1 MRAPLRYRLLLVV
14 LLLLLTSGLRLH
26 HSGTLGTQSDEGIH
40 VTVAERLATGND
52 KIYRDL
58 FENRTPGVEW
68 FVAAL
73 FTLTGPS
80 VFAARILSIGV
91 ATVTV
96 AGVLLA
102 TREIVLAGG
111 AMDKSI
117 APLAGGL
124 SAATLFA
131 LAPLPLFWARYT
143 MMEHYATAAATLSVA
158 LMALASRRRRAI
170 YWLEAGLLA
179 ALAILFKQTELILL
193 AAAGVFFGAQFLSQH
208 RQRLRLALVPWM
220 AGLAAGLGAFLL
232 LLLVHGT
239 AADFVQMV
247 SGAERLAPLANLEA
261 KGQTLW
267 QWASRRPHAALAL
280 PGLLLLLWR
289 RSPQLLLAAV
299 WAGAALLAL
308 LLPPELDLSPG
319 GFSHYIVTP
328 VAALSILGGAT
339 VGLLMQGWHG
349 NRYTKLV
356 SVAGAVLLLS
366 STPGW
371 LQDLQRAV
379 QEREYPQPDFT
390 AEQRI
395 GHATALLS
403 ADREAAPILVLGNA
417 SIYHWAKRSPASR
430 FFHLPAY
437 FSDAPVGRRAFNE
450 WTALLNEREMSAV
463 VISRLHLQERLPHDV
478 QAALWTNWT
487 PVALFPYPYQRDVIL
502 FRPLPTIDSGQPL
515 AHFDSDIRLIDTH
528 SQLLDENTFLLK
540 LVWQSLSQPQDDYT
554 VFVHVVDAGGQLV
567 AQADSVPAVGFR
579 PTSTWQPQEMIVD
592 YHWITLPENVN
603 ATTSTISI
611 GLYHQANN
619 ERLPV
624 IGLQPD
630 QTVRDQSLIQ
640 PLQP

>member
-1 MRAPLRYRLLLVV
+1 MRALLRYRFPLVV

-52 KIYRDL
+52 TIYRDL

-80 VFAARILSIGV
+80 IFAARVLSIGM
-91 ATVTV
+91 AALTV
-96 AGVLLA
+96 AGVFLA
-102 TREIVLAGG
+102 TREIILAEGPT
-111 AMDKSI
+111 DKSV
-117 APLAGGL
+117 APFAGGL
-124 SAATLFA
+124 SAAALFA

-158 LMALASRRRRAI
+158 LMALACRRRRPI
-170 YWLEAGLLA
+170 YWLGSGLLA
-179 ALAILFKQTELILL
+179 ALAVLFKQTELILL
-193 AAAGVFFGAQFLSQH
+193 AAAGVFFGAHFLSQH
-208 RQRLRLALVPWM
+208 RQRLRLALIPWTE
-220 AGLAAGLGAFLL
+220 GLAAGLGAFLL
-232 LLLVHGT
+232 LLLVQGT

-247 SGAERLAPLANLEA
+247 SGADRLAPLANWEA

-267 QWASRRPHAALAL
+267 HWASRRPHAALAL

-289 RSPQLLLAAV
+289 RSPQLLLAAG

-328 VAALSILGGAT
+328 VAALSILSGASL
-339 VGLLMQGWHG
+339 GLMVRGWRGH
-349 NRYTKLV
+349 RYTKLFAI
-356 SVAGAVLLLS
+356 AGVVLLLGS
-366 STPGW
+366 APGW
-371 LQDLQRAV
+371 LQDLQGAIL
-379 QEREYPQPDFT
+379 EREYPQPDFT

-395 GHATALLS
+395 GHATALLT
-403 ADREAAPILVLGNA
+403 ADQETAPILVLSNA
-417 SIYHWAKRSPASR
+417 AIYHWAKRPPASR

-437 FSDAPVGRRAFNE
+437 FSDAPVGGRAFNE
-450 WTALLNEREMSAV
+450 WTSLLNEREMSAV
-463 VISRLHLQERLPHDV
+463 VISRLHLQERLPDDV

-502 FRPLPTIDSGQPL
+502 FHPAPTIDSGQPL
-515 AHFDSDIRLIDTH
+515 AQFDNDIQLVDTH
-528 SQLLDENTFLLK
+528 SRALDENTFLLK

-554 VFVHVVDAGGQLV
+554 VFVHVVDAGGHLV

-579 PTSTWQPQEMIVD
+579 PTSTWQPQEIVVD

-603 ATTSTISI
+603 AKTSTISI
-611 GLYHQANN
+611 GLYHPANN

-624 IGLQPD
+624 TGLQPD
-630 QTVRDQSLIQ
+630 QTVRDQSLMQ